1 VKSLGGYAPAFK
13 SPANRVQP
21 GVMLSAVRPWRGSR
35 FPAILPA
42 MAPLTAALLLL
53 AAFAAGEDA
62 PSQQRLDG
70 AAALSQSAAVAP
82 SDAQAKD
89 GAAAAYD
96 GGAPNG
102 DAVADDGTGSIK
114 KGIPLKPS
122 LAAER
127 PGKDAPP
134 PPSSKKAGPST
145 VSTGLMLGGAAL
157 LGGLQGW
164 FGAGLLGAAAG
175 AGLGLAAAWMFHKG
189 DYGAAFGMTAG
200 AIIGTAFGGPIGSLV
215 GAVVGGLV
223 GHFLGKLFL

>member
-1 VKSLGGYAPAFK
+1 MFPVA
-13 SPANRVQP
+13 
-21 GVMLSAVRPWRGSR
+21 RPWRGSR

-42 MAPLTAALLLL
+42 MAPLAAALILL
-53 AAFAAGEDA
+53 ASFAAGENG
-62 PSQQRLDG
+62 PSQERLDG
-70 AAALSQSAAVAP
+70 AAALSQSAAASP
-82 SDAQAKD
+82 DNAQAKD

-102 DAVADDGTGSIK
+102 DAVAGDGTGSIK
-114 KGIPLKPS
+114 KGIPLKPA

-127 PGKDAPP
+127 PGKDSPP
-134 PPSSKKAGPST
+134 PPASKKDGSST

-164 FGAGLLGAAAG
+164 FGAGLIGLAAG

-189 DYGAAFGMTAG
+189 DYGGAFGVTAG